1 MTEKLYVSS
10 DFRITILRKRGPA
23 LCESVGCYGIWFIGT
38 KECRRLNIP
47 VTDTLAK
54 KTKRNANNFRDAMIE
69 DIENGNTNYQASVY
83 YMDIINQYERMG
95 DFMINI
101 SQDLE
106 RGFAKR

>member
-1 MTEKLYVSS
+1 MADAVADAYDVMIANLTAA
-10 DFRITILRKRGPA
+10 RKDELTDIA
-23 LCESVGCYGIWFIGT
+23 NAYNAED
-38 KECRRLNIP
+38 RLNS
-47 VTDTLAK
+47 L
-54 KTKRNANNFRDAMIE
+54 RNNFRDAMIE

-106 RGFAKR
+106 RGFAKRS